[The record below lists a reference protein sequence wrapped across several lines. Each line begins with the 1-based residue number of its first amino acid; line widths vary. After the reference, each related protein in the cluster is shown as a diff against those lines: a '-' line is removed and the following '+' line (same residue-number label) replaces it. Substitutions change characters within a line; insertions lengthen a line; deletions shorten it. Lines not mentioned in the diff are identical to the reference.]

1 MKTLRRCPLQWTHT
15 EIVDNMNATIEQNAF
30 KENLLSDKTAI
41 VTGASRGIGAA
52 IAQRLC
58 EAGANVVLCSRSAES
73 VAQIADTLQDKG
85 YSTYAMAADI
95 SEKADVEALIEKTIA
110 QFSHIDILVNNA
122 GITRDMLLMRLKDED
137 WDAVLQTNL
146 TGTMYCTR
154 AVLRPMIRQ
163 KSGRIINISSVVGLI
178 GNAGQANYAA
188 AKAGIIGFTKAT
200 AKEVGTRGITVNAI
214 APGFITTD
222 MTAQIPEENQKQLLE
237 LIPLR
242 EFGHPED
249 VADAVCFLASDAAR
263 YITGQTLQVDG
274 GMVM

>member
-1 MKTLRRCPLQWTHT
+1 MSETT
-15 EIVDNMNATIEQNAF
+15 EQSAF
-30 KENLLSDKTAI
+30 RADVLSGKTAI

-58 EAGANVVLCSRSAES
+58 EAGANVVLCSRSAEA
-73 VAQIADTLQDKG
+73 VGQIADMLQGTG
-85 YSTYAMAADI
+85 YTVLSMAADI
-95 SEKADVEALIEKTIA
+95 SQKADVDALIEKTIA
-110 QFSHIDILVNNA
+110 QFSHVDILVNNA
-122 GITRDMLLMRLKDED
+122 GITRDTLLMRLKDQD
-137 WDAVLQTNL
+137 WDTVLQTNL

-163 KSGRIINISSVVGLI
+163 KSGRIINISSVVGLS

-188 AKAGIIGFTKAT
+188 AKAGIIGLTKAT
-200 AKEVGTRGITVNAI
+200 AKEVGARGITVNAI

-222 MTAQIPEENQKQLLE
+222 MTARIPEQNQQQLLE

-242 EFGHPED
+242 EFGHPDD

>member
-1 MKTLRRCPLQWTHT
+1 MDEKTDRC
-15 EIVDNMNATIEQNAF
+15 VFNADM
-30 KENLLSDKTAI
+30 LSGKTAV

-52 IAQRLC
+52 IAHRLC
-58 EAGANVVLCSRSAES
+58 EVGANVVICSRSTES
-73 VAQIADTLQDKG
+73 VSQTATSLQAKG
-85 YSTYAMAADI
+85 YTVHAIAADI
-95 SEKADVEALIEKTIA
+95 SKKEDVDTLIDETIS
-110 QFSHIDILVNNA
+110 QFSQVDILVNNA

-163 KSGRIINISSVVGLI
+163 KNGRIINISSVIGLM
-178 GNAGQANYAA
+178 GNPGQASYAA
-188 AKAGIIGFTKAT
+188 AKAGIIGLTKTT

-222 MTAQIPEENQKQLLE
+222 MTAKIPEELQNKILE
-237 LIPLR
+237 FIPLQYY
-242 EFGHPED
+242 GTPED
-249 VADAVCFLASDAAR
+249 VADTVCFLASDAAR
-263 YITGQTLQVDG
+263 YITGQTIQVDG

>member
-1 MKTLRRCPLQWTHT
+1 M
-15 EIVDNMNATIEQNAF
+15 VDKMDMATEQNAF
-30 KENLLSDKTAI
+30 REDLLRGKTAI

-52 IAQRLC
+52 IAHRLC
-58 EAGANVVLCSRSAES
+58 EAGANVVLCSRSAEAVS
-73 VAQIADTLQDKG
+73 QVAEVLGEKG
-85 YSTYAMAADI
+85 YPTLSMAADI
-95 SEKADVEALIEKTIA
+95 SQKADVEGLIEKTIE
-110 QFSHIDILVNNA
+110 QFSQIDILVNNA
-122 GITRDMLLMRLKDED
+122 GITRDTLLMRLKDED
-137 WDAVLQTNL
+137 WDGVLQTNL

-188 AKAGIIGFTKAT
+188 AKAGIIGLTKAT
-200 AKEVGTRGITVNAI
+200 AKEVGARGITVNAI

-222 MTAQIPEENQKQLLE
+222 MTAQIPEKNQEQLLE

-249 VADAVCFLASDAAR
+249 VAAAVCFLASDAAR
-263 YITGQTLQVDG
+263 YITGQVVQVDG

>member
-1 MKTLRRCPLQWTHT
+1 MDVTTERSAFREDLLRG
-15 EIVDNMNATIEQNAF
+15 
-30 KENLLSDKTAI
+30 KTAI

-52 IAQRLC
+52 IAHRLC
-58 EAGANVVLCSRSAES
+58 EAGANVVVCSRSADAVGA
-73 VAQIADTLQDKG
+73 VANTLAAKG
-85 YSTYAMAADI
+85 YTVQAMAADI
-95 SEKADVEALIEKTIA
+95 SQKADVESLIKETTA
-110 QFSHIDILVNNA
+110 QFSQIDILVNNA
-122 GITRDMLLMRLKDED
+122 GITRDTLLMRLKDED
-137 WDAVLQTNL
+137 WHAVLQTNL

-163 KSGRIINISSVVGLI
+163 KSGRIINISSVVGLA
-178 GNAGQANYAA
+178 GNAGQVNYAA
-188 AKAGIIGFTKAT
+188 AKAGIIGLTKAT
-200 AKEVGTRGITVNAI
+200 AKEVGARGITVNAI

-222 MTAQIPEENQKQLLE
+222 MTAQISEQHQKQLLE
-237 LIPLR
+237 MIPLR

>member
-1 MKTLRRCPLQWTHT
+1 MRQTT
-15 EIVDNMNATIEQNAF
+15 EQSAF
-30 KENLLSDKTAI
+30 RTDVLSGKTAI

-52 IAQRLC
+52 IAHRLC
-58 EAGANVVLCSRSAES
+58 EAGANVVLCSRSAEAVGQS
-73 VAQIADTLQDKG
+73 ADILQGKG
-85 YSTYAMAADI
+85 YSVLSMAADI
-95 SEKADVEALIEKTIA
+95 SQKSDVDALIGKTIA

-163 KSGRIINISSVVGLI
+163 KSGRIINISSVVGLS

-188 AKAGIIGFTKAT
+188 AKAGILGFTKAI
-200 AKEVGTRGITVNAI
+200 AKEVGARGITVNAI

-222 MTAQIPEENQKQLLE
+222 MTAQIPEQNQQQLLD

-242 EFGHPED
+242 AFGHPED

>member
-1 MKTLRRCPLQWTHT
+1 MVDKMDVTT
-15 EIVDNMNATIEQNAF
+15 EQSAF
-30 KENLLSDKTAI
+30 RADLLNGKTAI

-52 IAQRLC
+52 IAHKLC

-73 VAQIADTLQDKG
+73 VAHIADTLESKG
-85 YSTYAMAADI
+85 YTTFSMAADI
-95 SEKADVEALIEKTIA
+95 SEKEDVDSLIEKTIE
-110 QFSHIDILVNNA
+110 QFSQIDILVNNA

-137 WDAVLQTNL
+137 WNAVLQTNL

-163 KSGRIINISSVVGLI
+163 KSGRIINISSVVGLM
-178 GNAGQANYAA
+178 GNAGQASYAA
-188 AKAGIIGFTKAT
+188 AKAGIIGLTKAT
-200 AKEVGTRGITVNAI
+200 AKEVGTRSITVNAI

-222 MTAQIPEENQKQLLE
+222 MTAEIPEENQKQLLE

-242 EFGHPED
+242 EFGDPED
-249 VADAVCFLASDAAR
+249 VADAVCFLASDAAS
-263 YITGQTLQVDG
+263 YITGQVLQVDG

>member
-1 MKTLRRCPLQWTHT
+1 MDVPVAQG
-15 EIVDNMNATIEQNAF
+15 AF
-30 KENLLSDKTAI
+30 RENLLSGKTAV

-52 IAQRLC
+52 IAHRLC
-58 EAGANVVLCSRSAES
+58 EAGANVVLCSRSAEAVS
-73 VAQIADTLQDKG
+73 QIAEVLKEKG
-85 YSTYAMAADI
+85 YTALSMAADI
-95 SEKADVEALIEKTIA
+95 SQKADVEGLIEKTIA
-110 QFSHIDILVNNA
+110 QFSQIDILVNNA
-122 GITRDMLLMRLKDED
+122 GITRDTLLMRLKDED

-163 KSGRIINISSVVGLI
+163 RSGRIINISSVVGLS

-188 AKAGIIGFTKAT
+188 AKAGIIGLTKAT
-200 AKEVGTRGITVNAI
+200 AKEVGARGITVNAI

-222 MTAQIPEENQKQLLE
+222 MTAEIPEKNQEQLLE

-242 EFGHPED
+242 EFGDPED
-249 VADAVCFLASDAAR
+249 VADAVCFLASDAAS
-263 YITGQTLQVDG
+263 YITGQILQVDG

>member
-1 MKTLRRCPLQWTHT
+1 MDVTTKQS
-15 EIVDNMNATIEQNAF
+15 AF
-30 KENLLSDKTAI
+30 RADLLSGKTAI

-52 IAQRLC
+52 IAHKLC

-73 VAQIADTLQDKG
+73 VAQIADTLRGQG
-85 YSTYAMAADI
+85 YTAFSMAADI
-95 SEKADVEALIEKTIA
+95 SKKEDVDTLIEKTIE
-110 QFSHIDILVNNA
+110 QFSQIDILVNNA

-137 WDAVLQTNL
+137 WNAVLQTNL

-154 AVLRPMIRQ
+154 AVLRPLIRQ
-163 KSGRIINISSVVGLI
+163 RSGRIINISSVVGLV
-178 GNAGQANYAA
+178 GNPGQANYAA

-200 AKEVGTRGITVNAI
+200 AKEVGARGITVNAI

-222 MTAQIPEENQKQLLE
+222 MTAEIPEENQKQLLE

-242 EFGHPED
+242 EFGDPED
-249 VADAVCFLASDAAR
+249 VADAVCFLASDAAS
-263 YITGQTLQVDG
+263 YITGQVLQVDG

>member
-1 MKTLRRCPLQWTHT
+1 MDVTVAQS
-15 EIVDNMNATIEQNAF
+15 AF
-30 KENLLSDKTAI
+30 RENLLSGKTAI

-52 IAQRLC
+52 IAHRLC
-58 EAGANVVLCSRSAES
+58 EAGANVVLCSRSAEAVS
-73 VAQIADTLQDKG
+73 QVAEVLKEKG
-85 YSTYAMAADI
+85 YTTLAMAADI
-95 SEKADVEALIEKTIA
+95 SQKADVEGLIEKTIA
-110 QFSHIDILVNNA
+110 QFSQIDILVNNA

-154 AVLRPMIRQ
+154 SVLRPMLRQ
-163 KSGRIINISSVVGLI
+163 RSGRIINISSVVGLS

-188 AKAGIIGFTKAT
+188 AKAGIIGLTKAT
-200 AKEVGTRGITVNAI
+200 AKEVGARGITVNAI

-222 MTAQIPEENQKQLLE
+222 MTAQIPEKNQEQLLE

-242 EFGHPED
+242 EFGDPED
-249 VADAVCFLASDAAR
+249 VADAVCFLASDAAS

>member
-1 MKTLRRCPLQWTHT
+1 MDGTTGQS
-15 EIVDNMNATIEQNAF
+15 AF
-30 KENLLSDKTAI
+30 REDLLSGKTAI

-58 EAGANVVLCSRSAES
+58 EAGANVVLCSRSAEA
-73 VAQIADTLQDKG
+73 VTQIAETLQEKG
-85 YSTYAMAADI
+85 YTTLSTAADI
-95 SEKADVEALIEKTIA
+95 SQKADVEELIEKTIA
-110 QFSHIDILVNNA
+110 QFSQIDILVNNA

-163 KSGRIINISSVVGLI
+163 KSGRIINISSVIGLM
-178 GNAGQANYAA
+178 GNAGQASYAA
-188 AKAGIIGFTKAT
+188 AKAGIIGLTKAT
-200 AKEVGTRGITVNAI
+200 AKEVGTRGITVNAV

-222 MTAQIPEENQKQLLE
+222 MTAQISEENQKQLLE
-237 LIPLR
+237 LIPLQD
-242 EFGHPED
+242 FGHPED

>member
-1 MKTLRRCPLQWTHT
+1 MEKKVF
-15 EIVDNMNATIEQNAF
+15 VDDM
-30 KENLLSDKTAI
+30 LHGKTAI

-52 IAQRLC
+52 IAGRLC
-58 EAGANVVLCSRSAES
+58 EVGANVVICSRSTES
-73 VAQIADTLQDKG
+73 VSQTEDELKDKG
-85 YSTYAMAADI
+85 YSVRALAADI
-95 SEKADVEALIEKTIA
+95 SKKEDVEMLVEEAISV
-110 QFSHIDILVNNA
+110 FSQIDILVNNA

-163 KSGRIINISSVVGLI
+163 KSGRIINISSVIGLM
-178 GNAGQANYAA
+178 GNPGQASYAA
-188 AKAGIIGFTKAT
+188 AKAGIIGLTKTT

-222 MTAQIPEENQKQLLE
+222 MTAQIPEEYQKKLLE
-237 LIPLR
+237 FIPMQD
-242 EFGHPED
+242 FGTPDD
-249 VADAVCFLASDAAR
+249 VADLVCFLASDAAN

>member
-1 MKTLRRCPLQWTHT
+1 MDVK
-15 EIVDNMNATIEQNAF
+15 IEHSAF
-30 KENLLSDKTAI
+30 REDLLSGKTAI

-58 EAGANVVLCSRSAES
+58 ETGANVVLCSRSADA
-73 VAQIADTLQDKG
+73 VGQIADTLQGNG
-85 YSTYAMAADI
+85 YPVLAMAADI
-95 SEKADVEALIEKTIA
+95 SQKADVETLIEKTIS
-110 QFSHIDILVNNA
+110 QFSQIDILVNNA

-163 KSGRIINISSVVGLI
+163 KSGRIINISSVVGLT

-188 AKAGIIGFTKAT
+188 AKAGIIGFTKAV
-200 AKEVGTRGITVNAI
+200 AKEIGARGITVNAI

-222 MTAQIPEENQKQLLE
+222 MTAQIPEQSLPQLLE

>member
-1 MKTLRRCPLQWTHT
+1 MDVPTAQS
-15 EIVDNMNATIEQNAF
+15 AF
-30 KENLLSDKTAI
+30 REDLLSGKTAI

-58 EAGANVVLCSRSAES
+58 EAGANVVLCSRSAEAVS
-73 VAQIADTLQDKG
+73 QVAEVLKEKG
-85 YSTYAMAADI
+85 YTTLSMAADI
-95 SEKADVEALIEKTIA
+95 SQKADVEGLIEKTIA
-110 QFSHIDILVNNA
+110 EFSQIDILVNNA

-163 KSGRIINISSVVGLI
+163 RSGRIINISSVVGVS

-188 AKAGIIGFTKAT
+188 AKAGIIGLTKAT
-200 AKEVGTRGITVNAI
+200 AKEVGARGITVNAI

-222 MTAQIPEENQKQLLE
+222 MTAQIPEKNQEQLLE

-242 EFGHPED
+242 EFGDPED
-249 VADAVCFLASDAAR
+249 VADAVCFLASDAAS

>member
-1 MKTLRRCPLQWTHT
+1 MDQPTK
-15 EIVDNMNATIEQNAF
+15 QNVF
-30 KENLLSDKTAI
+30 NENLLSGKTAI

-58 EAGANVVLCSRSAES
+58 EVGANVVICSRSTES
-73 VAQIADTLQDKG
+73 VSITANVLEKKG
-85 YSTYAMAADI
+85 YTIHAIAADI
-95 SEKADVEALIEKTIA
+95 SKKEDVETLIEQA
-110 QFSHIDILVNNA
+110 LEQYSQIDILVNNA

-163 KSGRIINISSVVGLI
+163 KSGRIINISSVIGLM
-178 GNAGQANYAA
+178 GNPGQASYAA
-188 AKAGIIGFTKAT
+188 AKAGIIGLTKTT

-222 MTAQIPEENQKQLLE
+222 MTAKIPEELQAKLLE
-237 LIPLR
+237 IIPLQC
-242 EFGHPED
+242 FGTPDD

>member
-1 MKTLRRCPLQWTHT
+1 MLTG
-15 EIVDNMNATIEQNAF
+15 
-30 KENLLSDKTAI
+30 KTAI

-52 IAQRLC
+52 IARKLC
-58 EAGANVVLCSRSAES
+58 EAGANVALCSRSAEA
-73 VAQIADTLQDKG
+73 VAAIADTLNSEG
-85 YSTYAMAADI
+85 YTAISTAADI
-95 SEKADVEALIEKTIA
+95 SKKGDVEALIKTVLDR
-110 QFSHIDILVNNA
+110 FSQIDILVNNA

-154 AVLRPMIRQ
+154 AVMRPMLRQ
-163 KSGRIINISSVVGLI
+163 RSGRIINISSVI
-178 GNAGQANYAA
+178 GIMGNPGQASYAA
-188 AKAGIIGFTKAT
+188 AKAGIIGFTKTIAR
-200 AKEVGTRGITVNAI
+200 EVGVRGITVNAI

-222 MTAQIPEENQKQLLE
+222 MTAQMPQQNQEQLRA

-242 EFGHPED
+242 RFGSPED

-263 YITGQTLQVDG
+263 YITGQTLHVDG

>member
-1 MKTLRRCPLQWTHT
+1 MDLTTQQSVFREDLLRG
-15 EIVDNMNATIEQNAF
+15 
-30 KENLLSDKTAI
+30 KTAI

-58 EAGANVVLCSRSAES
+58 ETGANVVICSRSADTI
-73 VAQIADTLQDKG
+73 AQVADTLQSEG
-85 YSTYAMAADI
+85 HTVHAMVADI
-95 SEKADVEALIEKTIA
+95 SEKPDVESLLEKTLS
-110 QFSHIDILVNNA
+110 QFSQIDILVNNA

-163 KSGRIINISSVVGLI
+163 KSGRIINISSVVGLV
-178 GNAGQANYAA
+178 GNAGQVNYAA
-188 AKAGIIGFTKAT
+188 AKAGIIGLTKAT
-200 AKEVGTRGITVNAI
+200 AKEVGARGITVNAI

-222 MTAQIPEENQKQLLE
+222 MTAQIPEQNQKQLLE
-237 LIPLR
+237 MIPLR
-242 EFGHPED
+242 GFGHPED

>member
-1 MKTLRRCPLQWTHT
+1 MEATT
-15 EIVDNMNATIEQNAF
+15 EKRVFT
-30 KENLLSDKTAI
+30 ENLLSGKTAI

-52 IAQRLC
+52 TAKQLC
-58 EAGANVVLCSRSAES
+58 EVGANVVLCSRSTES
-73 VAQIADTLQDKG
+73 IAQTADVLNDKG
-85 YSTYAMAADI
+85 YTIHAMAADI
-95 SEKADVEALIEKTIA
+95 SKKEDVEALVDATIA
-110 QFSHIDILVNNA
+110 EFSQIDILVNNA

-163 KSGRIINISSVVGLI
+163 KSGRIINISSVIGLM
-178 GNAGQANYAA
+178 GNPGQASYAA
-188 AKAGIIGFTKAT
+188 AKAGIIGLTKTT

-222 MTAQIPEENQKQLLE
+222 MTAKIPEELQDKLLE
-237 LIPLR
+237 LIPLQN
-242 EFGHPED
+242 FGTPD
-249 VADAVCFLASDAAR
+249 DIADTVCFLASDAAR
-263 YITGQTLQVDG
+263 YITGQTIQVDG

>member
-1 MKTLRRCPLQWTHT
+1 MDQPTK
-15 EIVDNMNATIEQNAF
+15 QNVF
-30 KENLLSDKTAI
+30 NENLLSGKTAI

-58 EAGANVVLCSRSAES
+58 EVGANVVICSRSTES
-73 VAQIADTLQDKG
+73 VSVTANMLEKKG
-85 YSTYAMAADI
+85 YTIHAIAADI
-95 SEKADVEALIEKTIA
+95 SKKKDVETLVEQAIE
-110 QFSHIDILVNNA
+110 QYSQIDILVNNA

-163 KSGRIINISSVVGLI
+163 KSGRIINISSVIGLM
-178 GNAGQANYAA
+178 GNPGQASYAA
-188 AKAGIIGFTKAT
+188 AKAGIIGLTKTT

-222 MTAQIPEENQKQLLE
+222 MTAKIPEELQTKILE
-237 LIPLR
+237 IIPLQYY
-242 EFGHPED
+242 GTPDD

>member
-1 MKTLRRCPLQWTHT
+1 MHT
-15 EIVDNMNATIEQNAF
+15 EMVNKKMNGTTGQGALRAD
-30 KENLLSDKTAI
+30 LLNGKTAI

-52 IAQRLC
+52 IAHRLC
-58 EAGANVVLCSRSAES
+58 EAGANVALCSRSADA
-73 VAQIADTLQDKG
+73 VGQIADTLQGKG
-85 YSTYAMAADI
+85 YTVLSMAADI
-95 SEKADVEALIEKTIA
+95 SQKADVEALIEKTISH
-110 QFSHIDILVNNA
+110 FSQIDILVNNA

-163 KSGRIINISSVVGLI
+163 KSGRIINISSVIGLV
-178 GNAGQANYAA
+178 GNAGQASYAA
-188 AKAGIIGFTKAT
+188 AKAGIIGLTKAT
-200 AKEVGTRGITVNAI
+200 AKEVGARGITVNAI

-222 MTAQIPEENQKQLLE
+222 MTAQIPEQSQQQLLE

-242 EFGHPED
+242 AFGHPED

>member
-1 MKTLRRCPLQWTHT
+1 MKQHVFT
-15 EIVDNMNATIEQNAF
+15 ENMLNG
-30 KENLLSDKTAI
+30 KTAI

-52 IAQRLC
+52 IAHRLC
-58 EAGANVVLCSRSAES
+58 EVGANVVICSRSTES
-73 VAQIADTLQDKG
+73 ISETATTLKAQG
-85 YSTYAMAADI
+85 YSIHAMAADI
-95 SEKADVEALIEKTIA
+95 SKKEDVETLVEKTSE
-110 QFSHIDILVNNA
+110 QFSQIDILVNNA

-137 WDAVLQTNL
+137 WEAVLQTNL

-163 KSGRIINISSVVGLI
+163 KSGRIINISSVIGLM
-178 GNAGQANYAA
+178 GNPGQASYAA
-188 AKAGIIGFTKAT
+188 AKAGIIGLTKTT

-222 MTAQIPEENQKQLLE
+222 MTAAIPEEFQKKALE
-237 LIPLR
+237 LIPLQN
-242 EFGHPED
+242 FGTPEN

>member
-1 MKTLRRCPLQWTHT
+1 MDVTT
-15 EIVDNMNATIEQNAF
+15 ERSAF
-30 KENLLSDKTAI
+30 RENVLSGKTAI

-58 EAGANVVLCSRSAES
+58 ETGANVVICSRSADAVGE
-73 VAQIADTLQDKG
+73 IANTLEDKG
-85 YSTYAMAADI
+85 HSVHAMAADI
-95 SEKADVEALIEKTIA
+95 SQKADVEALIEETTA
-110 QFSHIDILVNNA
+110 QFSQIDILVNNA
-122 GITRDMLLMRLKDED
+122 GITRDTLLMRLKDED
-137 WDAVLQTNL
+137 WNAVLQTNL

-163 KSGRIINISSVVGLI
+163 KSGRIINISSVVGLA

-188 AKAGIIGFTKAT
+188 AKAGIIGLTKAT
-200 AKEVGTRGITVNAI
+200 AKEVGARGITVNAI

-222 MTAQIPEENQKQLLE
+222 MTAQISEQNQKQLLG

-242 EFGHPED
+242 GFGHPED

>member
-1 MKTLRRCPLQWTHT
+1 MENPT
-15 EIVDNMNATIEQNAF
+15 EQNVFA
-30 KENLLSDKTAI
+30 ENLLSGKTAI

-52 IAQRLC
+52 IAHRLC
-58 EAGANVVLCSRSAES
+58 ELGANVVICSRSSES
-73 VAQIADTLQDKG
+73 VNQTADALKSKG
-85 YSTYAMAADI
+85 YTIHAMVADI
-95 SEKADVEALIEKTIA
+95 SKKEDVESLVEQTIE
-110 QFSHIDILVNNA
+110 QFSQIDILVNNA
-122 GITRDMLLMRLKDED
+122 GITRDMFLMRLKDED
-137 WDAVLQTNL
+137 WEAVLQTNL

-163 KSGRIINISSVVGLI
+163 KSGRIINISSVIGLM
-178 GNAGQANYAA
+178 GNPGQASYAA
-188 AKAGIIGFTKAT
+188 AKAGIIGLTKTT

-222 MTAQIPEENQKQLLE
+222 MTAKIPEELQTKILE
-237 LIPLR
+237 IIPLQYY
-242 EFGHPED
+242 GTPDD

>member
-1 MKTLRRCPLQWTHT
+1 MSETT
-15 EIVDNMNATIEQNAF
+15 EQNAF
-30 KENLLSDKTAI
+30 RADVLSGKTAV

-52 IAQRLC
+52 IAQKLC
-58 EAGANVVLCSRSAES
+58 EAGANVVLCSRSTEA
-73 VAQIADTLQDKG
+73 VGQIADTLRGKG
-85 YSTYAMAADI
+85 YTVLSMAANI
-95 SEKADVEALIEKTIA
+95 SERADVDTLIKKAIS
-110 QFSHIDILVNNA
+110 QFSQIDILVNNA

-137 WDAVLQTNL
+137 WNAVLQTNL

-154 AVLRPMIRQ
+154 AVFLRPMIRQ
-163 KSGRIINISSVVGLI
+163 KSGRIINISSVVGLT

-188 AKAGIIGFTKAT
+188 AKAGIIGFTKAI
-200 AKEVGTRGITVNAI
+200 AKEVGARGITVNAI

-222 MTAQIPEENQKQLLE
+222 MTAQIPEQSQEQLLE

-242 EFGHPED
+242 AFGHPED
-249 VADAVCFLASDAAR
+249 VADAACFLASDAAR